1 MRRIS
6 RFNPGRGWVP
16 AASVSLKVN
25 LKKGVNS
32 LITTALIGGAGGWMN
47 LDYLD
52 DVEGRLTHL
61 HANRV
66 EAQCGKA
73 GAKQLQ
79 PHRQRRWRRQF

>member
-1 MRRIS
+1 
-6 RFNPGRGWVP
+6 
-16 AASVSLKVN
+16 
-25 LKKGVNS
+25 
-32 LITTALIGGAGGWMN
+32 MN